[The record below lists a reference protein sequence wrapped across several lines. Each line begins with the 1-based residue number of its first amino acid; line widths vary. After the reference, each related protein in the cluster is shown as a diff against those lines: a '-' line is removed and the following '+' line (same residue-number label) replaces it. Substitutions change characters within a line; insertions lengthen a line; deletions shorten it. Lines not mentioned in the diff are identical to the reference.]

1 MKRIDPGYEL
11 SDVMGEGRRGWR
23 KIRKAVKRNL
33 KNKER
38 TAARRA
44 FRREEADR

>member
-11 SDVMGEGRRGWR
+11 ADVRGAGSRTWRR
-23 KIRKAVKRNL
+23 IRKAITRNL

-44 FRREEADR
+44 FRREEACQ